1 MLTQLISKK
10 NRHKAFCKQLEGKR
24 MQKNKALSILALIS
38 ISLTVLFT
46 IPIHAEITVEITPDS
61 GSVGTEVVLEGSI
74 ETQGGAYSVWFDAD
88 HNGTAVGDT
97 LVMTGNASEG
107 SYEVNTTFIV
117 PPCAGSDLGTVYNV
131 TLQDNSTENALN
143 TLFTVIT
150 LREISVAS
158 AYAQE
163 GDSIAI
169 NMSVT
174 GGVAN
179 IPYNF
184 TIAVT
189 DPAGT
194 ESRNYNV
201 SFTTDASG
209 SGYNATDFPTVY
221 SAGAT
226 TNFTGTYNIVAN
238 QTLPDPIADAA
249 AASFDVGL
257 TNATTYYRFQTVN
270 VKTSGWAPYQNITI
284 TIKNPS
290 MENVTVWDSV
300 NATDGTWTGDWTI
313 PIDAPQGTYTVEAV
327 NVTGDNKAVESIQT
341 FTVQSATLS
350 VEVTQQPEA
359 FYMRTET
366 VTAKIN
372 ITYPDNTFYTESD
385 LGTIMVRV
393 YQNETNVANVT
404 LAAEDFNA
412 TTNEWTVNWASPWNA
427 ALADDYRFTVK
438 ANEIE
443 DAQNPNKGPAIDVS
457 TVDFEIIAAY
467 LDVHNINTTKTS
479 YEQGEVVT
487 VYFNATYPD
496 GSAVITGSA
505 PINLTMANG
514 TIIQVTATYVP
525 ANSRFEAKYTLASEA
540 PLGTW
545 TALLEAQSLVDAANN
560 MGPDENKTKTFE
572 VTKETVE
579 PEPEEVTV
587 DVKITPQSL
596 NMKSNGRWVMVHIK
610 VTGADATDVDVST
623 IMLDGTVAPE
633 SSQITDDG
641 NVVVKFSRAEVQ
653 SYILSTYESSE
664 KFSNI
669 NLTLTGEV
677 AGMAFEDSDT
687 IKVKN

>member
-46 IPIHAEITVEITPDS
+46 IPIHAEITVEITPGS
-61 GSVGTEVVLEGSI
+61 GAVGTEVVVEGSI
-74 ETQGGAYSVWFDAD
+74 ETQGGAYSIWFDAD
-88 HNGTAVGDT
+88 HNGAAVGDT
-97 LVMTGNASEG
+97 LVMTGNVSEG

-117 PPCAGSDLGTVYNV
+117 PQCAGSDLGTAYNV

-150 LREISVAS
+150 LREITVSP

-163 GDSIAI
+163 GDNIAI
-169 NMSVT
+169 KMSVT

-179 IPYNF
+179 FLSNF
-184 TIAVT
+184 TITVT

-194 ESRNYNV
+194 ESMNYNV
-201 SFTTDASG
+201 SFTTDAFG
-209 SGYNATDFPTVY
+209 SGYNVTDFPTAY

-238 QTLPDPIADAA
+238 QTLPDEIADAA
-249 AASFDVGL
+249 AASFDIGL
-257 TNATTYYRFQTVN
+257 TNATTYNRFQTVK
-270 VKTSGWAPYQNITI
+270 VKTSGWAPYQNITV

-290 MENVTVWDSV
+290 MENMTVWDSV

-313 PIDAPQGTYTVEAV
+313 PIDAPQGPYTVEAV
-327 NVTGDNKAVESIQT
+327 NATGDNKAVDSIQT
-341 FTVQSATLS
+341 FTVQSATLN
-350 VEVTQQPEA
+350 VDVTQQPA
-359 FYMRTET
+359 AYMRTET
-366 VTAKIN
+366 VTTKIN
-372 ITYPDNTFYTESD
+372 ITYPDNTVYTDSD
-385 LGTIMVRV
+385 LGTILVRV
-393 YQNETNVANVT
+393 YQNDTNVANVT

-412 TTNEWTVNWASPWNA
+412 TTNEWTVNWASPWDTV
-427 ALADDYRFTVK
+427 LADDYRFTVK

-443 DAQNPNKGPAIDVS
+443 DAQNPNKGPATDVS
-457 TVDFEIIAAY
+457 TDDFEIVTAY
-467 LDVHNINTTKTS
+467 LDVHNINTTKAS
-479 YEQGEVVT
+479 YEQGEVVI
-487 VYFNATYPD
+487 VYFNATYLD
-496 GSAVITGSA
+496 GSAVTTGNA

-525 ANSRFEAKYTLASEA
+525 AHSRFETKCTLASEA

-545 TALLEAQSLVDAANN
+545 TALLEAQNLVDAANN
-560 MGPDENKTKTFE
+560 MGPDEDKTTTFE
-572 VTKETVE
+572 VTEETVE
-579 PEPEEVTV
+579 SEPEELTV

-610 VTGADATDVDVST
+610 VTGVDATDVDVST
-623 IMLDGTVAPE
+623 IMLDGAVAPE

-641 NVVVKFSRAEVQ
+641 NVVVKFGRAEVQ
-653 SYILSTYESSE
+653 SYIQSTYGNAD
-664 KFSNI
+664 KFSNVD
-669 NLTLTGEV
+669 LTVTGEV

>member
-61 GSVGTEVVLEGSI
+61 GAVGTEVVLEGSI
-74 ETQGGAYSVWFDAD
+74 ETRGGAYSIWFDAD

-97 LVMTGNASEG
+97 LVKTGNASEG
-107 SYEVNTTFIV
+107 SYEVNTTFII
-117 PPCAGSDLGTVYNV
+117 PPSAGSDLGTAYNV

-150 LREISVAS
+150 LREIIVAP

-163 GDSIAI
+163 SDNVAI

-174 GGVAN
+174 GGVEN
-179 IPYNF
+179 ILSNF
-184 TIAVT
+184 TITVT

-194 ESRNYNV
+194 ESMNYNV
-201 SFTTDASG
+201 SFTTDAFG
-209 SGYNATDFPTVY
+209 SGYNVTDFPTAY

-226 TNFTGTYNIVAN
+226 TNFTGTYNVFAN
-238 QTLPDPIADAA
+238 QTLPDEIADTAA
-249 AASFDVGL
+249 AIFDIGL
-257 TNATTYYRFQTVN
+257 TNATSYNRFQTVN
-270 VKTSGWAPYQNITI
+270 VKTSGWAPYQNITV

-290 MENVTVWDSV
+290 MENMTLWDPV

-313 PIDAPQGTYTVEAV
+313 PVDAPQGTYTVEAV
-327 NVTGDNKAVESIQT
+327 NVTGDNKAVLSIQN

-350 VEVTQQPEA
+350 VEVTQQPA
-359 FYMRTET
+359 ASYMRTET

-372 ITYPDNTFYTESD
+372 ITYPDNTFYADSD

-393 YQNETNVANVT
+393 YQNETNVTNVT

-412 TTNEWTVNWASPWNA
+412 TTNEWTVNWTSPWNA

-438 ANEIE
+438 TNEIE
-443 DAQNPNKGPAIDVS
+443 DAQNPNKGPATDVS
-457 TVDFEIIAAY
+457 TDDFEIVAAY
-467 LDVHNINTTKTS
+467 SDVSNINTTKAL
-479 YEQGEVVT
+479 YEQGEIVT
-487 VYFNATYPD
+487 VYFNASYPD
-496 GSAVITGSA
+496 ESAVTTGSA
-505 PINLTMANG
+505 PINLTMTNG

-540 PLGTW
+540 PLRTW
-545 TALLEAQSLVDAANN
+545 TALLEAQNLVDAANN
-560 MGPDENKTKTFE
+560 MGPDEDKTTTFE
-572 VTKETVE
+572 VTEETV
-579 PEPEEVTV
+579 EPEEVTV
-587 DVKITPQSL
+587 DVKITPQAL
-596 NMKSNGRWVMVHIK
+596 NMKSNGRWVMIHIK

-623 IMLDGTVAPE
+623 IMLDGTIAPE
-633 SSQITDDG
+633 SSQVTDDG
-641 NVVVKFSRAEVQ
+641 NAVVKFRRAEVQ
-653 SYILSTYESSE
+653 SYIQSNYGSSG
-664 KFSNI
+664 KFSNVD
-669 NLTLTGEV
+669 LTVTGEV
-677 AGMAFEDSDT
+677 AGIAFEDSDT